1 MGGAG
6 KGIAAMVGAC
16 TIWGLSPLFYA
27 LLTHVP
33 PLELLAWRCLWSLV
47 FFLGLLTARRRLG
60 DLAEPL
66 ASLPRAGMTLVAG
79 LLIAA
84 NWLGFILAVSSGRTL
99 ESALG
104 YFIFP
109 LAAVAL
115 GRLVLGERIS
125 QLQWIAVWG
134 AVGAVSLLTW
144 GLGVPP
150 WISIVLAVTFAFYG
164 LLKTGLAIRPVVSVT
179 AEMALLAPAALIWLV
194 SQEGAFA
201 HDPATLLLL
210 MLSGPLT
217 ALPLVM
223 FSHAA
228 RRVRLSTLGLVQ
240 YLNPSLQFLCA
251 VLWFA
256 EPFTL
261 WHAIAFP
268 VIWGALA
275 LYSASQIVQDR
286 AARRSASSV
295 ATSGTTVTNP

>member
-1 MGGAG
+1 MNAAA
-6 KGIAAMVGAC
+6 KGVAAMVVAC

-47 FFLGLLTARRRLG
+47 FFLGLLAAQGRLG

-66 ASLPRAGMTLVAG
+66 GSPPRVGMTLVAG
-79 LLIAA
+79 ALIAA

-125 QLQWIAVWG
+125 RLQWVAVCG

-164 LLKTGLAIRPVVSVT
+164 LLKNRLATGPVLSVT
-179 AEMALLAPAALIWLV
+179 AEMALLSPLALFWLIA
-194 SQEGAFA
+194 QAGAFA
-201 HDPATLLLL
+201 RDPATLLLL

-217 ALPLVM
+217 ALPLVL

-256 EPFTL
+256 EPFTP

-275 LYSASQIVQDR
+275 LYSASQIAQDR
-286 AARRSASSV
+286 AARRSDSRV
-295 ATSGTTVTNP
+295 VTSGTTFTNP